1 MTDAQKTY
9 LPAVDEL
16 KSDWHVVDATGQILG
31 RLATEVARRL
41 RGKHKRIFTPHLD
54 TGDHV
59 IVINASKIVLSGRKE
74 QMKTYHWHTHHP
86 QGLRAKSFLEM
97 RSQQPERVI
106 EKAVWGMLPKNR
118 LGRKLL
124 TKLRVYPGDK
134 HPHRA
139 QQPAALS
146 LVTRKGQKS
155 A

>member
-1 MTDAQKTY
+1 MKDTLKTY
-9 LPAVDEL
+9 IPPEGEL
-16 KSDWHVVDATGQILG
+16 HSDWHVVDATGQILG

-74 QMKTYHWHTHHP
+74 QLKTYSWHTHHP
-86 QGLRAKSFLEM
+86 QGLRQTSFARM
-97 RSQQPERVI
+97 RAEKPERVI
-106 EKAVWGMLPKNR
+106 EKAVWGMLPKTR

-124 TKLRVYPGDK
+124 TKLRVYAGPE

-139 QQPAALS
+139 QKPAALN
-146 LVTRKGQKS
+146 LVTRRG
-155 A
+155 

>member
-1 MTDAQKTY
+1 MKETQKTY
-9 LPAVDEL
+9 LPAEADL

-31 RLATEVARRL
+31 RLASEVARRL

-59 IVINASKIVLSGRKE
+59 IVVNASKIVLSGRKE
-74 QMKTYHWHTHHP
+74 QLKTYTWHTHYP
-86 QGLRAKSFLEM
+86 AGLRHRSFLQLRAE
-97 RSQQPERVI
+97 QPERVI

-124 TKLRVYPGDK
+124 TKLRVYGGPE

-139 QQPAALS
+139 QSPAELK
-146 LVTRKGQKS
+146 LVTRKG
-155 A
+155 